1 MLARCN
7 NPKDRNYHNYGG
19 RGIKVCKRW
28 ENFELFLKDMGEPP
42 KGMTLDRKNNDKGYS
57 PSNCRWVTAAEQ
69 CRNRRVNVWVLLDGK
84 SVLLTDALL
93 MLGKTY
99 QALYYQM
106 RTYGLSHQEGVN
118 KWLQQKK
125 RL

>member
-84 SVLLTDALL
+84 SVLLTDALV